1 MTQRQKKL
9 SQITGTQGFKAAVL
23 VVLTLIMLIPLSMVR
38 SLINER
44 LYRAYEVKSEISSAA
59 GGELS
64 FAGPVLKVPGT
75 RRIERVI
82 TDADGHKSREY
93 YEESFSMW
101 YSPESLDINVVLDTE
116 NKFRGIFYT
125 PVFTGSIELKGS
137 FNLADLAS
145 DAAENEVLHPGQAE
159 IIIPFFN
166 QKGIRGI
173 AEASWN
179 GNNVTFKPGNRGL
192 KLGNGGIYSEA
203 PLADASLEN
212 FGFYFN
218 ILAAGAENVR
228 ILPLASSSAI
238 SIAADWLSPSFSGF
252 SLPAEHNITDA
263 GFSAVWNCSSLS
275 SGLPV
280 KWDDRK
286 TFDEYQLYDA
296 GINAGLINI
305 HDHYEQNERAAK
317 YAVLFILIPFITLF
331 LFEHFFRRRIHVI
344 QYILAGIANI
354 IFYLLLLSMSEHIS
368 FNLSYLVSA
377 ASVTI
382 MLCLYTFSVLK
393 GDKKAWYM
401 APVMTAVYLFLF
413 IALQSEDWS
422 LLIGSVGVFAITGFL
437 MFITRKIDFYKS
449 GE

>member
-1 MTQRQKKL
+1 MTQRQRIL
-9 SQITGTQGFKAAVL
+9 SHITGTQGFKAAVL

-64 FAGPVLKVPGT
+64 FAGPVLKIPGT

-82 TDADGHKSREY
+82 TDENGHKSREY

-101 YSPESLDINVVLDTE
+101 YSPETLDVSVVLDTE

-125 PVFTGSIELKGS
+125 PVFTGSIEMKGS
-137 FNLADLAS
+137 FNLTELEADS
-145 DAAENEVLHPGQAE
+145 VENEVLYPEEAE

-166 QKGIRGI
+166 QKGIRGVS
-173 AEASWN
+173 EADWN
-179 GNNVTFKPGNRGL
+179 ETTLSLKPGSRGL
-192 KLGNGGIYSEA
+192 SIGNGGIYSEA
-203 PLADASLEN
+203 PLDAASLEN
-212 FGFYFN
+212 SWFHFS
-218 ILAAGAENVR
+218 ILAAGAENIR
-228 ILPLASSSAI
+228 ILPLASSSEI
-238 SIAADWLSPSFSGF
+238 SIAADWPSPSFSGF
-252 SLPAEHNITDA
+252 SLPAEHNISDA
-263 GFSAVWNCSSLS
+263 GFTAVWNCSSLS

-280 KWDDRK
+280 KWDDRRS
-286 TFDEYQLYDA
+286 FDEYQLYDA
-296 GINAGLINI
+296 GINTGLINI

-331 LFEHFFRRRIHVI
+331 LFEHFFKRRIHVI